1 MTAKFFG
8 VNEHGRW
15 DENLAKAQF
24 HVHVQNIKNKYKEA
38 SPELLKGGSQW
49 YERAHDEAKKVGGG
63 DVRKGAGVIAALSPL
78 SDWNRN
84 VAEAHEMAK
93 TGTVRSAL
101 IPQNVDKAHRIISG
115 EDPHDVLGGHKV
127 RSFFENIH
135 DPSNKEPVTIDRHAY
150 DIAMGHPFVG
160 TGRKSTPRGGGGK
173 MSPDIGLSALGRYQ
187 HFVQAYK
194 HAAHELEVDVPNK
207 AQAVSWVS
215 HRGAL

>member
-1 MTAKFFG
+1 MAYFG
-8 VNEHGRW
+8 VNEHGRF
-15 DENLAKAQF
+15 DKNLAQAQF
-24 HVHVQNIKNKYKEA
+24 HTHVQNIVNKYKEA
-38 SPELLKGGSQW
+38 SPELMKGGSEW

-63 DVRKGAGVIAALSPL
+63 DVRRGAGIIAALSPL
-78 SDWNRN
+78 NDWDRN
-84 VAEAHEMAK
+84 VAQAHELRK
-93 TGTVRSAL
+93 TGHVAGAL
-101 IPQNVDKAHRIISG
+101 LPENVDKARRIHSG
-115 EDPHDVLGGHKV
+115 QDPHEVLGGHKV

-187 HFVQAYK
+187 HFVHAYK
-194 HAAHELEVDVPNK
+194 AASEQLGVEVPNRT
-207 AQAVSWVS
+207 QAVSWVS

>member
-1 MTAKFFG
+1 MAFFG
-8 VNEHGRW
+8 VNEHGRF
-15 DENLAKAQF
+15 DRNLAQQQF
-24 HVHVQNIKNKYKEA
+24 DVHVQNIMNKYKEA
-38 SPELLKGGSQW
+38 TPNLLKGGSEW

-84 VAEAHEMAK
+84 VAEAHEMSK

-101 IPQNVDKAHRIISG
+101 IPANVDKAHRIMSG

-173 MSPDIGLSALGRYQ
+173 MSPDIGLSAKNRYD
-187 HFVQAYK
+187 HFVQAY
-194 HAAHELEVDVPNK
+194 HTAAQNLEVEIPNK
-207 AQAVSWVS
+207 AQAVSWVT

>member
-1 MTAKFFG
+1 MAYFG

-15 DENLAKAQF
+15 DKNLAQAQF
-24 HVHVQNIKNKYKEA
+24 HTHVQNIMDKFHTA
-38 SPELLKGGSQW
+38 SPELLKGGSAW
-49 YERAHDEAKKVGGG
+49 YERAHEEANKVGGG
-63 DVRKGAGVIAALSPL
+63 DVRKGAGIIAALSPL
-78 SDWNRN
+78 NDWDRN
-84 VAEAHEMAK
+84 VAEAHELRK
-93 TGTVRSAL
+93 TGGVSGAL
-101 IPQNVDKAHRIISG
+101 LPENVDKARRIHAG

-135 DPSNKEPVTIDRHAY
+135 DPSSKEHVTIDRHAY

-194 HAAHELEVDVPNK
+194 TASEKLGVEIPNK
-207 AQAVSWVS
+207 AQAVSWVA
-215 HRGAL
+215 HRGQL

>member
-1 MTAKFFG
+1 MTIKFFG
-8 VNEHGRW
+8 VNEHGRF
-15 DENLAKAQF
+15 DKNLAKQF
-24 HVHVQNIKNKYKEA
+24 QDLHVQNIIKKYREA
-38 SPELLKGGSQW
+38 TPELLKGGSEW

-84 VAEAHEMAK
+84 VAEAHEMRK

-101 IPQNVDKAHRIISG
+101 IPANVDKAHRILAG

-135 DPSNKEPVTIDRHAY
+135 DPSNKGPVTIDRHAY

-173 MSPDIGLSALGRYQ
+173 MSPDIGLSAKNRYD
-187 HFVQAYK
+187 HFVDSYHK
-194 HAAHELEVDVPNK
+194 AAQHLEVDVPNK
-207 AQAVSWVS
+207 AQAVSWVT